1 MIFELLIYR
10 FSGEFTNNWWSHS
23 MNLHV
28 ISVFYVSIFRKGK
41 KVIRKETFKKK
52 NFLSTSTDIS
62 SVYFKK
68 SDLDLKATS
77 EPQWTIYDG
86 VEFLIYYANI
96 YKYAELVMNG
106 KNKHGLI
113 LS

>member
-1 MIFELLIYR
+1 MRSFH
-10 FSGEFTNNWWSHS
+10 EFTRNIC
-23 MNLHV
+23 LLRKY
-28 ISVFYVSIFRKGK
+28 ISKGK
-41 KVIRKETFKKK
+41 KSHKKGNFKKK
-52 NFLSTSTDIS
+52 TFLSTSTDIS

-77 EPQWTIYDG
+77 KPQWTIYDG

-96 YKYAELVMNG
+96 YKYVELVMNG

>member
-1 MIFELLIYR
+1 
-10 FSGEFTNNWWSHS
+10 

-52 NFLSTSTDIS
+52 TFLSTSTDIS
-62 SVYFKK
+62 SVYIKK

-77 EPQWTIYDG
+77 
-86 VEFLIYYANI
+86 
-96 YKYAELVMNG
+96 
-106 KNKHGLI
+106 
-113 LS
+113 

>member
-1 MIFELLIYR
+1 
-10 FSGEFTNNWWSHS
+10 

-41 KVIRKETFKKK
+41 KVIRKETKT
-52 NFLSTSTDIS
+52 FLSTSTDIS

-77 EPQWTIYDG
+77 
-86 VEFLIYYANI
+86 
-96 YKYAELVMNG
+96 
-106 KNKHGLI
+106 
-113 LS
+113 

>member
-1 MIFELLIYR
+1 
-10 FSGEFTNNWWSHS
+10 

-41 KVIRKETFKKK
+41 KVIRKETFLKKPFYLHLLI
-52 NFLSTSTDIS
+52 FLQYI
-62 SVYFKK
+62 
-68 SDLDLKATS
+68 
-77 EPQWTIYDG
+77 
-86 VEFLIYYANI
+86 LIYYANI
-96 YKYAELVMNG
+96 YKYVKLVMNG

>member
-1 MIFELLIYR
+1 
-10 FSGEFTNNWWSHS
+10 

-52 NFLSTSTDIS
+52 KTFLSTSTDIS

-77 EPQWTIYDG
+77 
-86 VEFLIYYANI
+86 
-96 YKYAELVMNG
+96 
-106 KNKHGLI
+106 
-113 LS
+113 

>member
-1 MIFELLIYR
+1 
-10 FSGEFTNNWWSHS
+10 

-41 KVIRKETFKKK
+41 KSHKKGNFLK
-52 NFLSTSTDIS
+52 KTFLSTSTDIS

-68 SDLDLKATS
+68 SDLDLKA
-77 EPQWTIYDG
+77 
-86 VEFLIYYANI
+86 
-96 YKYAELVMNG
+96 
-106 KNKHGLI
+106 